1 MFRLV
6 LLRCHIQPTA
16 ARMRVRQL
24 RPSRCLGA
32 VADAMALTLLP
43 ATAGLHLFGWS
54 PSQPQRGHRVRPEY
68 CEDLPNSWARQAKLA
83 QLAGRIPTE
92 HEIPSEHG
100 ERARVA
106 TFAMGCYWG
115 AELAFQ
121 REPGVLAT
129 CVGHTGYESG
139 GCDAMWRGRPGW
151 PGCQQSCV
159 PSGWLAEP
167 GRGRSEHWAAWRV
180 S

>member
-1 MFRLV
+1 MVMV
-6 LLRCHIQPTA
+6 LTLS
-16 ARMRVRQL
+16 L
-24 RPSRCLGA
+24 L
-32 VADAMALTLLP
+32 ALTLSLP
-43 ATAGLHLFGWS
+43 ATTSLHLFGWS
-54 PSQPQRGHRVRPEY
+54 PPQPQRGHRVRPEY
-68 CEDLPNSWARQAKLA
+68 CEDLPASWACQAKLA

-92 HEIPSEHG
+92 HDLPSEHDLPTEHDLPSEHD

-139 GCDAMWRGRPGW
+139 GCDARSATRALRATECSIPLGTWARRSATATPRSWARAAFVLRRTTRARGK
-151 PGCQQSCV
+151 
-159 PSGWLAEP
+159 
-167 GRGRSEHWAAWRV
+167 
-180 S
+180 

>member
-1 MFRLV
+1 
-6 LLRCHIQPTA
+6 
-16 ARMRVRQL
+16 
-24 RPSRCLGA
+24 
-32 VADAMALTLLP
+32 MALALSLP
-43 ATAGLHLFGWS
+43 ATTGLHLFGWS

-92 HEIPSEHG
+92 HEIPSEPG
-100 ERARVA
+100 ERAHVA

-139 GCDAMWRGRPGW
+139 GCDGMWRGRP
-151 PGCQQSCV
+151 
-159 PSGWLAEP
+159 
-167 GRGRSEHWAAWRV
+167 
-180 S
+180 

>member
-1 MFRLV
+1 
-6 LLRCHIQPTA
+6 
-16 ARMRVRQL
+16 
-24 RPSRCLGA
+24 
-32 VADAMALTLLP
+32 MALALSLP
-43 ATAGLHLFGWS
+43 ATIGLQLFGWS

-92 HEIPSEHG
+92 HEIPSEPG
-100 ERARVA
+100 ERAHVA

-139 GCDAMWRGRPGW
+139 GCDGMWRGRP
-151 PGCQQSCV
+151 
-159 PSGWLAEP
+159 
-167 GRGRSEHWAAWRV
+167 
-180 S
+180 

>member
-6 LLRCHIQPTA
+6 HVPW
-16 ARMRVRQL
+16 L
-24 RPSRCLGA
+24 RPSSRA
-32 VADAMALTLLP
+32 VSAACIGGGDAMALALSLP
-43 ATAGLHLFGWS
+43 ATTGLHLFGWS

-139 GCDAMWRGRPGW
+139 GCDVMWRGRPGCSAALK
-151 PGCQQSCV
+151 GRVGSCEAN
-159 PSGWLAEP
+159 LAE
-167 GRGRSEHWAAWRV
+167 
-180 S
+180 